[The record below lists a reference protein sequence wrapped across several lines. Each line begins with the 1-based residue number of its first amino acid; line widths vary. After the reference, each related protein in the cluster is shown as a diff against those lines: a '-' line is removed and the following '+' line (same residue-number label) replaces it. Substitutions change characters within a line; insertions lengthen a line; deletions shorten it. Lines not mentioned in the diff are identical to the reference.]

1 MFFAYR
7 TSLFIVSDGATSEI
21 VHGYCKINTDLL
33 CGVEFRALDGLHV
46 RENARFLHDFRRVS
60 VRVRVR
66 DYGAEYHDIAP
77 IHGLTSFRDNVFI
90 R

>member
-1 MFFAYR
+1 MA
-7 TSLFIVSDGATSEI
+7 L
-21 VHGYCKINTDLL
+21 
-33 CGVEFRALDGLHV
+33 RADERRDKLRKASGRSKYPLIRRHV